1 MESEN
6 GMKFPTHED
15 LEGSAVALLRLQ
27 DTYKLKT
34 DEIAEGKIQGTK
46 RADKMN
52 GKNKT
57 FSNGNRLGNLG
68 NSKTKTD

>member
-1 MESEN
+1 MR
-6 GMKFPTHED
+6 FPTNED

-46 RADKMN
+46 RADTMN
-52 GKNKT
+52 GIAKN
-57 FSNGNRLGNLG
+57 F
-68 NSKTKTD
+68 